1 MHFCHCALGIAD
13 FFVEDVGNSAV
24 HTDWRFRFVIVEKRA
39 KMLTGLVHGHFKVF
53 DDAEGAKD
61 LANVS
66 FVDIPSQGFD
76 DNLRGISNSPEAPT
90 SVVRSA

>member
-1 MHFCHCALGIAD
+1 
-13 FFVEDVGNSAV
+13 
-24 HTDWRFRFVIVEKRA
+24 
-39 KMLTGLVHGHFKVF
+39 MLTGLVHGHFKVF